1 MCVTDIDVTSRCIS
15 TIYKNG
21 LWNCSDNVIFSLFF
35 NLLQTDSVSDML
47 MNLLNKR
54 EDIQ

>member
-1 MCVTDIDVTSRCIS
+1 MCVTGIDVTPRCIS
-15 TIYKNG
+15 TIYKIG

-47 MNLLNKR
+47 MNLFNKR

>member
-1 MCVTDIDVTSRCIS
+1 MSVTGIDVTSRCIS

-35 NLLQTDSVSDML
+35 NLLQTDSVSEML
-47 MNLLNKR
+47 MNLLTNER
-54 EDIQ
+54 T